1 MTLKQ
6 TRRTGHVHQTQ
17 IYQPKPN
24 KCLVNYDVS
33 HVIHNHLP
41 GIVYVAS
48 SS

>member
-17 IYQPKPN
+17 IFQPKPN
-24 KCLVNYDVS
+24 KCFVIYEAS
-33 HVIHNHLP
+33 HVIHNYSP